1 MSNEELTLSIK
12 TRQREDGSAYN
23 AIQLG
28 DWKVGRFVTGVHL
41 EILGGERPKLII
53 ECYPER
59 IEVDGLEVEAL
70 LEKRLSEAKSLVEDL
85 ASTINSLE
93 IKVNSKEEIR
103 EAEKSIK
110 LRHFATPSTDF

>member
-12 TRQREDGSAYN
+12 TSQREDGSAYN

-41 EILGGERPKLII
+41 EILGGKRPKLII

-59 IEVDGLEVEAL
+59 IDVDGLEVEVFL
-70 LEKRLSEAKSLVEDL
+70 KQIEEEEK
-85 ASTINSLE
+85 
-93 IKVNSKEEIR
+93 
-103 EAEKSIK
+103 
-110 LRHFATPSTDF
+110 

>member
-12 TRQREDGSAYN
+12 TSQRGDGSAYN

-41 EILGGERPKLII
+41 EIMGGERPKLII

-59 IEVDGLEVEAL
+59 IEVDGLKVEAIL
-70 LEKRLSEAKSLVEDL
+70 KRL
-85 ASTINSLE
+85 
-93 IKVNSKEEIR
+93 
-103 EAEKSIK
+103 
-110 LRHFATPSTDF
+110 

>member
-12 TRQREDGSAYN
+12 TSQREDGSAYN

-41 EILGGERPKLII
+41 EIMGDERPKLII

-59 IEVDGLEVEAL
+59 IDVDGLEVEAFL
-70 LEKRLSEAKSLVEDL
+70 KQIEEEEK
-85 ASTINSLE
+85 
-93 IKVNSKEEIR
+93 
-103 EAEKSIK
+103 
-110 LRHFATPSTDF
+110 

>member
-12 TRQREDGSAYN
+12 TSQREDGSAYN

-41 EILGGERPKLII
+41 EILGGKRPKLII

-59 IEVDGLEVEAL
+59 IDVGGLEVEAL
-70 LEKRLSEAKSLVEDL
+70 LKRL
-85 ASTINSLE
+85 
-93 IKVNSKEEIR
+93 KEE
-103 EAEKSIK
+103 EK
-110 LRHFATPSTDF
+110 

>member
-1 MSNEELTLSIK
+1 MSNEELTLSIN

-28 DWKVGRFVTGVHL
+28 DWKAGQFVTGIHL

-59 IEVDGLEVEAL
+59 IDVDGLEVEAFL
-70 LEKRLSEAKSLVEDL
+70 KQIEEGEK
-85 ASTINSLE
+85 
-93 IKVNSKEEIR
+93 
-103 EAEKSIK
+103 
-110 LRHFATPSTDF
+110 

>member
-12 TRQREDGSAYN
+12 TSQREDGSAYN

-41 EILGGERPKLII
+41 EILGGKRPK

-59 IEVDGLEVEAL
+59 IDVDGLEVEAFL
-70 LEKRLSEAKSLVEDL
+70 KQIEEEEK
-85 ASTINSLE
+85 
-93 IKVNSKEEIR
+93 
-103 EAEKSIK
+103 
-110 LRHFATPSTDF
+110 